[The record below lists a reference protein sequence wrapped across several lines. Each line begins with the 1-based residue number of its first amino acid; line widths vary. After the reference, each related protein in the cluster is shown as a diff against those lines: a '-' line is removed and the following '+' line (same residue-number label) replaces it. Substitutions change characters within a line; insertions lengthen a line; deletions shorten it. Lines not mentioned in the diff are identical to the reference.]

1 MLRAAAIVAS
11 AAAVLAGGDMKRTLL
26 AFIAA
31 LALPAL
37 AWAGSGLHCKL
48 PCGDNCP
55 IPCDDCPLS
64 QR

>member
-1 MLRAAAIVAS
+1 
-11 AAAVLAGGDMKRTLL
+11 MKRMLL

-37 AWAGSGLHCKL
+37 AWAGSGLQCKL

-55 IPCDDCPLS
+55 IPCDDCPFS
-64 QR
+64 RR

>member
-1 MLRAAAIVAS
+1 MR
-11 AAAVLAGGDMKRTLL
+11 RTLL

-37 AWAGSGLHCKL
+37 AWAGSNLASRL

-55 IPCDDCPLS
+55 IPCGDCPLS
-64 QR
+64 KR

>member
-1 MLRAAAIVAS
+1 
-11 AAAVLAGGDMKRTLL
+11 MKRTLL

-31 LALPAL
+31 LVLPAL
-37 AWAGSGLHCKL
+37 AWAGSGLPCKL

-64 QR
+64 KR